1 MEQRI
6 LLPFCS
12 VLQLSPIWMLPCLL
26 NYDICLIIFLQ
37 PDGKTILLGTEFGKV
52 KEYNLM
58 TGQVRENLSP
68 WCHRHHHDCIGN
80 FVITIVILLII
91 V

>member
-1 MEQRI
+1 
-6 LLPFCS
+6 
-12 VLQLSPIWMLPCLL
+12 MLPCLL

-68 WCHRHHHDCIGN
+68 WYPCHRHRHRHHHDCIGN
-80 FVITIVILLII
+80 LIISIVIFLII